1 MADTGLCVRDYTY
14 RDLKLEAGDETYT
27 MSAAGS
33 SSVVLPSFDNTLG
46 PILLGAFASFLYV
59 SGRQFTIPLLI
70 FHTSACTASPASR
83 PSSTPS
89 ATARPIRAG
98 SSLSFSHSSHST
110 PSTSSSPRTS
120 RTTTSSRTSQTR
132 RPSAG

>member
-33 SSVVLPSFDNTLG
+33 TSVVLPSFDNTLG

-59 SGRQFTIPLLI
+59 SGR
-70 FHTSACTASPASR
+70 
-83 PSSTPS
+83 
-89 ATARPIRAG
+89 
-98 SSLSFSHSSHST
+98 
-110 PSTSSSPRTS
+110 
-120 RTTTSSRTSQTR
+120 
-132 RPSAG
+132 